1 MIFSKYETKFD
12 VVRSQRAAQT
22 TTSGKKKT
30 TWGKIFVE
38 DGASAGARLGAGI
51 GAGAGLG
58 TDLGAGI
65 SASSSLSRRT
75 STSALFQA
83 ATSGASL
90 AGVSELSSY
99 LNSGTINH

>member
-1 MIFSKYETKFD
+1 MTFCKYETKFD
-12 VVRSQRAAQT
+12 VVRSQRDAQT
-22 TTSGKKKT
+22 ATSGKKKT

-51 GAGAGLG
+51 GAGTG
-58 TDLGAGI
+58 LGAGI

-75 STSALFQA
+75 SISALFQA